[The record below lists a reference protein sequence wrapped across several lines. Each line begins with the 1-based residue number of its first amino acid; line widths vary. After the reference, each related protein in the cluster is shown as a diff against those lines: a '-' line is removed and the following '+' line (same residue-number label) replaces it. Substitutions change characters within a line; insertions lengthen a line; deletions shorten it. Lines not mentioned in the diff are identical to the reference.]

1 MRLTQASNISHDID
15 VDHVYAGLLLQCANG
30 DVLLQDR
37 DNRAG
42 IENAGLITT
51 FGGLAEGD
59 EFEYEAAIREARE
72 ELGLDL
78 KPEDLEHLCDIRK
91 TERDGSST
99 RVSVWIVEGV
109 EPRSI
114 QVFEGRG
121 FVRGTVR
128 DLQQNPRLTYTCRRT
143 LEIFELRQRASA
155 PGETMTLEVVASV
168 SSPAHP
174 VNEDLFGVL
183 GCSAWLIDGA
193 TPIDK
198 SPKLHPISD
207 ARWLVELSD
216 DLLRK
221 YGPERPLPVA
231 LAQVLVAIRD
241 RIASADTPLAYPP
254 SAAIALI
261 RAHNGVIE
269 YLALS
274 DVAVVVVDGDQ
285 VWLLDDQVSARR
297 EEHVLKIE
305 REKGA
310 DAVRESMWHRR
321 RHEMNRR
328 GGYWV
333 FSDEPESA
341 MHVRHGYIEARPGT
355 RVLIAS
361 DGFTRLVNVFGTTT
375 WDQLAMLGPSDPEGL
390 VSELRS
396 LEDSDPDRTRY
407 SRISTRDDATAVWL
421 DVVS

>member
-128 DLQQNPRLTYTCRRT
+128 
-143 LEIFELRQRASA
+143 
-155 PGETMTLEVVASV
+155 
-168 SSPAHP
+168 
-174 VNEDLFGVL
+174 
-183 GCSAWLIDGA
+183 
-193 TPIDK
+193 
-198 SPKLHPISD
+198 
-207 ARWLVELSD
+207 
-216 DLLRK
+216 
-221 YGPERPLPVA
+221 
-231 LAQVLVAIRD
+231 
-241 RIASADTPLAYPP
+241 
-254 SAAIALI
+254 
-261 RAHNGVIE
+261 
-269 YLALS
+269 
-274 DVAVVVVDGDQ
+274 
-285 VWLLDDQVSARR
+285 
-297 EEHVLKIE
+297 
-305 REKGA
+305 
-310 DAVRESMWHRR
+310 
-321 RHEMNRR
+321 
-328 GGYWV
+328 
-333 FSDEPESA
+333 
-341 MHVRHGYIEARPGT
+341 
-355 RVLIAS
+355 
-361 DGFTRLVNVFGTTT
+361 
-375 WDQLAMLGPSDPEGL
+375 
-390 VSELRS
+390 
-396 LEDSDPDRTRY
+396 
-407 SRISTRDDATAVWL
+407 
-421 DVVS
+421 